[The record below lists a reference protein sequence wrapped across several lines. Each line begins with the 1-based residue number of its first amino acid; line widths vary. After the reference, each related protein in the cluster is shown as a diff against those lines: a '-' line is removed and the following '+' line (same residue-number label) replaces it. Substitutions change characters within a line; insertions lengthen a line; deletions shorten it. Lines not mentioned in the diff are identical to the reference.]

1 MNLCLQSVLM
11 ENFESNTFVHLT
23 RENPSAEG
31 GEGSGAHTTPGL
43 TLMPSSECGHGVS
56 RNLGVIFILFMIILE
71 GDDLILSFLVFY
83 RQLLNY
89 VNKCL

>member
-11 ENFESNTFVHLT
+11 ENFESNTFIYLT

-31 GEGSGAHTTPGL
+31 GEGSGARTRPAS

-56 RNLGVIFILFMIILE
+56 RNLDVILYYSFWKGMI
-71 GDDLILSFLVFY
+71 
-83 RQLLNY
+83 
-89 VNKCL
+89 